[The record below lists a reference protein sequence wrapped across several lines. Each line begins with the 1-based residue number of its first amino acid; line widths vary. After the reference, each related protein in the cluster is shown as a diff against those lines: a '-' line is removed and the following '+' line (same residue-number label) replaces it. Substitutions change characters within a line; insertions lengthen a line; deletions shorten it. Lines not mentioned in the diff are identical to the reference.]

1 MAYHYSSNAIG
12 LVSVDGTITPQ
23 DTCTVMIQNR
33 PYTYTVQAT
42 DSLAT
47 VRDGLIA
54 LINSNSQEQVVASP
68 SGQFTRIVLTAKV
81 AGPAGNGIQI
91 STTSGTG
98 VILTALN
105 TATCCANVGG
115 ARVTPDNPAAPGE
128 IIAIYTTGIGL
139 VTLGDGT
146 NPLGAT
152 GQIYA
157 GPEMNV
163 AETVVDNAQVGT
175 VTANVLNAFLKPG
188 LIGTY
193 EIDIQI
199 PTTQPTDPSAQ
210 LFVAQNIFTS
220 NIVLIPV
227 VSPTN
232 AGIPTVTAINPATGP
247 AAGGTAVTITGT
259 NFASGATVTF
269 GTVAAT
275 SITVVNNTTITCNSP
290 AGTGTVAVTVSVS
303 GQSGSLPSGFT
314 YQ

>member
-1 MAYHYSSNAIG
+1 
-12 LVSVDGTITPQ
+12 
-23 DTCTVMIQNR
+23 
-33 PYTYTVQAT
+33 
-42 DSLAT
+42 
-47 VRDGLIA
+47 
-54 LINSNSQEQVVASP
+54 
-68 SGQFTRIVLTAKV
+68 
-81 AGPAGNGIQI
+81 
-91 STTSGTG
+91 
-98 VILTALN
+98 
-105 TATCCANVGG
+105 
-115 ARVTPDNPAAPGE
+115 
-128 IIAIYTTGIGL
+128 
-139 VTLGDGT
+139 
-146 NPLGAT
+146 
-152 GQIYA
+152 
-157 GPEMNV
+157 
-163 AETVVDNAQVGT
+163 VDNAQVGT